1 MTFLNLSLL
10 AGLGLIAVPIVL
22 HLIMKR
28 QPKQFE
34 FPALRFVKRRQL
46 SNTQRLQ
53 LRHWLLLALR
63 CAALAMAAFALARP
77 SVASAALG
85 SWLVSGGLA
94 IAALFVVVLWLVA
107 LSRDLSRLWAV
118 GLLSLA
124 GLLLLGSGVFAF
136 SAWRGGS
143 GALIGDEEAPVAAA
157 IVIDTAP
164 HMQYRHD
171 NHTRLEVAQQT
182 ADWLIQQLPADSE
195 VAVMDSSSTQN
206 AFAIDLAAA
215 AKSAERLRVGFLARP
230 LTEVLDRAQALLKQ
244 SEKQRREVYVLTDL
258 TSSAWSTEQ
267 AQAWSQRWAEQAEE
281 VMVYVIDVG
290 IDDVKN
296 AGLAELRLSGEAL
309 PRGAELTIET
319 SVGSRGLAESRTL
332 EVAFDV
338 PDPTLPVIDNEK
350 LVLPKTVVRSSQ
362 TVQLEPGQD
371 APARFNLPV
380 MPPGV
385 HHGSV
390 RILGE
395 DGLPQDDVRYF
406 TVEIE
411 EPRPVLIAAGPHAN
425 ARDFAEAIAPQA
437 LRDRGETR
445 FSGDVIAQADLVTVE
460 LEKYDAICLLDPAPL
475 SPDVWNR
482 LNNYVRAG
490 KGLAVFLGPHAEPI
504 DSFNEPAVREVLG
517 GRLGGPLKQPA
528 RTPGDVF
535 LSPSSL
541 NHPIFA
547 LYRGTSTSV
556 PWDRFPVYHY
566 WPIDQ
571 LAGDTRMIAA
581 YSDRK
586 PAVVETSLGS
596 GRVLLF
602 TTPASEPPQRPGR
615 LQVWNELWSGEDAW
629 PWFVLVNESLRY
641 VARLG
646 EGRLNYATGATVV
659 LQNDPQRHP
668 TTYQAFTPNG
678 QVQTVVAQDDAVT
691 IRFNDRPGT
700 YRLRGN
706 AAGPVVRGFSSNLP
720 TSATDLTRVPASEL
734 DALLGKD
741 RYQLARS
748 REEIH
753 RVVGQQRVGQ
763 EMYPYI
769 VLLLAAA
776 LALEQVL
783 ANRFYRGEREEA
795 AEPAQSWLPQAWMER
810 LGWKQA

>member
-10 AGLGLIAVPIVL
+10 AGGLLIAVPIVL

-34 FPALRFVKRRQL
+34 FPALRFVKRRQIAN
-46 SNTQRLQ
+46 SQRLQ

-63 CAALAMAAFALARP
+63 CAALALAAFALARP
-77 SVASAALG
+77 SVASAAIG
-85 SWLVSGGLA
+85 SWLVSGGLG

-107 LSRDLSRLWAV
+107 LSRDLSRVWAI
-118 GLLSLA
+118 GLISLA
-124 GLLLLGSGVFAF
+124 GLLLFGSGVFAF

-157 IVIDTAP
+157 VIIDTAP

-171 NHTRLEVAQQT
+171 NHTRLEVAQET

-195 VAVMDSSSTQN
+195 VAVIDTSSSQN
-206 AFAIDLAAA
+206 AFAVDLAAA
-215 AKSAERLRVGFLARP
+215 TKSGRRLQIGSLARP
-230 LTEVLDRAQALLKQ
+230 LPEVLERAHVLLKQ
-244 SEKQRREVYVLTDL
+244 SQKQRREVYVLTDL
-258 TSSAWSTEQ
+258 TSSAWSTDQ
-267 AQAWSQRWAEQAEE
+267 AQAWSQRWAEAAKD
-281 VMVYVIDVG
+281 VTVYVIDVG
-290 IDDVKN
+290 LDDVKN
-296 AGLAELRLSGEAL
+296 AGLAELRLSGEAI
-309 PRGAELTIET
+309 PRGAELSIES
-319 SVGSRGLAESRTL
+319 SVASRGLSGPRTL

-338 PDPTLPVIDNEK
+338 PDPNLPVINNDK
-350 LVLPKTVVRSSQ
+350 LVLPKTIVRSSE
-362 TVQLEPGQD
+362 TVQLAADQP
-371 APARFNLPV
+371 APVRFKLPV

-395 DGLPQDDVRYF
+395 DGLTLDDVRYF

-411 EPRPVLIAAGPHAN
+411 EPRPVLIAAGPNSN
-425 ARDFAEAIAPQA
+425 ARDFAEAIAPEA

-445 FSGDVIAQADLVTVE
+445 FTGDVIAQADLATVD
-460 LEKYDAICLLDPAPL
+460 LAKYEGVCVLDPGPL

-482 LNNYVRAG
+482 LNNYVRTG
-490 KGLAVFLGPHAEPI
+490 KGLAIFLGPHAEPI
-504 DSFNEPAVREVLG
+504 DSFNEPAVREILG
-517 GRLGGPLKQPA
+517 GRLGGRLKQPA

-535 LSPSSL
+535 LDPSSL
-541 NHPIFA
+541 THPIFA
-547 LYRGTSTSV
+547 LYRGMSTSV
-556 PWDRFPVYHY
+556 PWDRFPVYYY
-566 WPIDQ
+566 WPLDQ
-571 LAGDTRMIAA
+571 LAGDSRVVASF
-581 YSDRK
+581 SDRK
-586 PAVVETSLGS
+586 PAIAETSLGS

-602 TTPASEPPQRPGR
+602 TTPASEPLQPKGRPC
-615 LQVWNELWSGEDAW
+615 WNELWSGEDAW

-646 EGRLNYATGATVV
+646 EGRLNYLAGETVV
-659 LQNDPQRHP
+659 LQNDAQRHP
-668 TTYQAFTPNG
+668 QTYQAFTPNG
-678 QVQTVVAQDDAVT
+678 EVQTVTARDDAVT

-720 TSATDLTRVPASEL
+720 LGATDLGRLPKAEL
-734 DALLGKD
+734 DALFGKD
-741 RYQLARS
+741 HYQLARS

-776 LALEQVL
+776 LALEQIL
-783 ANRFYRGEREEA
+783 ANRFYRGEKDESDEA
-795 AEPAQSWLPQAWMER
+795 KSWIPRWWSER
-810 LGWKQA
+810 LGWRSS